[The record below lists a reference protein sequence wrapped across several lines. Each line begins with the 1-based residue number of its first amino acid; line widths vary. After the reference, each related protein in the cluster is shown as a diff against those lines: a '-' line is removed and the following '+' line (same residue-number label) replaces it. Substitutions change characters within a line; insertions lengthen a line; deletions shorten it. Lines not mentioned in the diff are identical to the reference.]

1 MASDDNKIRPN
12 KGAMWFMQMQSDYF
26 DLDFNNTFSGMVSTA
41 HGFNGFIKAY
51 ITANYQ
57 KTVRSSEIK
66 IKIMSLIS
74 TLDDDKLATIE
85 DIKDISQ
92 KFMALGR
99 LNTFQISKDKK
110 FVSFGI
116 DKMLQYLDIHSKN
129 ATKKQMRFEQL
140 QACADEL
147 GIPEVSI
154 NDSTRDEWCEYM
166 YTKHFSKAETL
177 KKNGFVIESKWE
189 RLGSFNS
196 GTDYLDTSKT
206 KSKKEIHKGKDS
218 KGNQIT
224 SFKSNNKDIGKEDV
238 EEDWEV
244 LECDSSI
251 MQLRHKKDSAI
262 EFEITDSDIIANH
275 SLTLQEKV
283 TKQLSRR
290 LEPKNLAK

>member
-116 DKMLQYLDIHSKN
+116 DKMLQYLDMSWAFQKYRLMTQQEMN
-129 ATKKQMRFEQL
+129 
-140 QACADEL
+140 
-147 GIPEVSI
+147 GVSI
-154 NDSTRDEWCEYM
+154 CIRNISLKQ
-166 YTKHFSKAETL
+166 KH
-177 KKNGFVIESKWE
+177 
-189 RLGSFNS
+189 
-196 GTDYLDTSKT
+196 
-206 KSKKEIHKGKDS
+206 
-218 KGNQIT
+218 
-224 SFKSNNKDIGKEDV
+224 
-238 EEDWEV
+238 
-244 LECDSSI
+244 
-251 MQLRHKKDSAI
+251 
-262 EFEITDSDIIANH
+262 
-275 SLTLQEKV
+275 
-283 TKQLSRR
+283 
-290 LEPKNLAK
+290 